1 MRISVKLEADGSR
14 DKKMTNTR
22 AERKQYRA
30 IDIAKF
36 VMAILVVA
44 IHVRPFAGQTAF
56 VYDDIIARIADPL
69 FFQITAFLFFEKIF
83 AQISGDLRQGMSWRM
98 LGHYMKRILSLYTAW
113 FVIYAPVVFS
123 RTWRERGDVRGI
135 AGLAKM
141 LLALLRK
148 YWLSGYYGAM
158 WFMTALLLA
167 MPLVFILTKYLGP
180 RLCLILS
187 APWFLL
193 TVAKMEYCT
202 ITDGWRM
209 TSYFDSAIY
218 GIFGWYGNGLTY
230 GFFFC
235 ALGMWIAY
243 KGQKKAGA
251 SDVGRQNVS
260 GRENY
265 GLPCLISFLLLVI
278 ESHVIRDRGLGQSF
292 GAMFFLIPT
301 SYFLLQWLLSVDFWE
316 KLGEKARTWIDRIC
330 VHLRRLSIL
339 IFTIHYGVMEGLQYL
354 AGKYTTY
361 VWNTTGLY
369 FTVLLVT
376 IGLAELILLAQ
387 KKIKWLHILY

>member
-1 MRISVKLEADGSR
+1 MPFAKNADFSSVRKADGSR

-44 IHVRPFAGQTAF
+44 IHVRPFTGQTAF

-98 LGHYMKRILSLYTAW
+98 LGHYMKRILALYTAW
-113 FVIYAPVVFS
+113 FVIYAPVVLP
-123 RTWRERGDVRGI
+123 RTWQECGNIRG
-135 AGLAKM
+135 M
-141 LLALLRK
+141 LLALLKK

-167 MPLVFILTKYLGP
+167 IPLVFILTKYLGS
-180 RLCLILS
+180 RLCLLLS

-193 TVAKMEYCT
+193 TVARMEYCS
-202 ITDGWRM
+202 ITDGWQVVG
-209 TSYFDSAIY
+209 YFDSAIY

-243 KGQKKAGA
+243 KRTLGGQKNDSRDFA
-251 SDVGRQNVS
+251 
-260 GRENY
+260 
-265 GLPCLISFLLLVI
+265 LPNLISFLLLII
-278 ESHVIRDRGLGQSF
+278 ESYVIRDKGLGQSF

-301 SYFLLQWLLSVDFWE
+301 SYFLLQWLLSVDIFE
-316 KLGEKARTWIDRIC
+316 KMGEQSRKRLDCAC
-330 VHLRRLSIL
+330 AHMRRLSIL
-339 IFTIHYGVMEGLQYL
+339 IFTIHYGVMEGLQYMV
-354 AGKYTTY
+354 GKYTTY
-361 VWNTTGLY
+361 VWNATVLY
-369 FTVLLVT
+369 FVVLVVT
-376 IGLAELILLAQ
+376 IVLAELILLAQ

>member
-1 MRISVKLEADGSR
+1 
-14 DKKMTNTR
+14 MTNTR
-22 AERKQYRA
+22 AERKQYHA

-44 IHVRPFAGQTAF
+44 IHARPFTGQTAF

-83 AQISGDLRQGMSWRM
+83 AQISGDLRQGMSWCM
-98 LGHYMKRILSLYTAW
+98 LGHYMKRILALYTAW
-113 FVIYAPVVFS
+113 FVIYAPVVLP
-123 RTWRERGDVRGI
+123 RTWQECGNIRG
-135 AGLAKM
+135 M
-141 LLALLRK
+141 LLALLKK

-167 MPLVFILTKYLGP
+167 MPLVFILTKYLGS
-180 RLCLILS
+180 RLCLLLS

-193 TVAKMEYCT
+193 TVARMEYCS
-202 ITDGWRM
+202 ITDGWQVAG
-209 TSYFDSAIY
+209 YFDSAIY

-243 KGQKKAGA
+243 KRTLGEQKNDSRDFA
-251 SDVGRQNVS
+251 
-260 GRENY
+260 
-265 GLPCLISFLLLVI
+265 LPSLISFLLLII
-278 ESHVIRDRGLGQSF
+278 ESYVIRDKGLGQSF

-301 SYFLLQWLLSVDFWE
+301 SYFLLQWLLSVDIFE
-316 KLGEKARTWIDRIC
+316 KMGEQSRKRLDCAC
-330 VHLRRLSIL
+330 AHMRRLSIL
-339 IFTIHYGVMEGLQYL
+339 IFTIHYGVMEGLQYMV
-354 AGKYTTY
+354 GKYTTY
-361 VWNTTGLY
+361 VWNATVLY
-369 FTVLLVT
+369 FVVLVVT
-376 IGLAELILLAQ
+376 IVLAELILLAQ

>member
-1 MRISVKLEADGSR
+1 MPFAKNADFSNVRKADGSR

-44 IHVRPFAGQTAF
+44 IHVRPFTGQTAF

-83 AQISGDLRQGMSWRM
+83 AQISGDLRQGMSWCM
-98 LGHYMKRILSLYTAW
+98 LGHYMKRILALYTAW
-113 FVIYAPVVFS
+113 FVIYAPVVLP
-123 RTWRERGDVRGI
+123 RTWQECGNIRG
-135 AGLAKM
+135 M
-141 LLALLRK
+141 LLALLKK

-167 MPLVFILTKYLGP
+167 MPLVFILTKYLGS
-180 RLCLILS
+180 RLCLLLS

-193 TVAKMEYCT
+193 TVARMEYCS
-202 ITDGWRM
+202 ITDGWQVAG
-209 TSYFDSAIY
+209 YFDSAIY

-243 KGQKKAGA
+243 KRTLGGQKNDSRDFA
-251 SDVGRQNVS
+251 
-260 GRENY
+260 
-265 GLPCLISFLLLVI
+265 LPSLISFLLLII
-278 ESHVIRDRGLGQSF
+278 ESYVIRDKGLGQSF

-301 SYFLLQWLLSVDFWE
+301 SYFLLQWLLSVDIFE
-316 KLGEKARTWIDRIC
+316 KMGEQSRKRLDCAC
-330 VHLRRLSIL
+330 AHMRRLSIL
-339 IFTIHYGVMEGLQYL
+339 IFTIHYGVMEGLQYMV
-354 AGKYTTY
+354 GKYTTY
-361 VWNTTGLY
+361 VWNATVLY
-369 FTVLLVT
+369 FVVLVVT
-376 IGLAELILLAQ
+376 IVLAELILLAQ

>member
-1 MRISVKLEADGSR
+1 MPFAKNADFSSVRKADGSR

-44 IHVRPFAGQTAF
+44 IHVRPFTGQTAF

-69 FFQITAFLFFEKIF
+69 FFQMTAFLFFEKIF

-98 LGHYMKRILSLYTAW
+98 LGNYMKRILALYTAW
-113 FVIYAPVVFS
+113 FVIYAPVVLP
-123 RTWRERGDVRGI
+123 RTWQECGNIRG
-135 AGLAKM
+135 M
-141 LLALLRK
+141 LLALLKK

-167 MPLVFILTKYLGP
+167 MPLVFILTKYLGS
-180 RLCLILS
+180 RLCLLLS

-193 TVAKMEYCT
+193 TVARMEYCS
-202 ITDGWRM
+202 ITDGWQVAG
-209 TSYFDSAIY
+209 YFDSAIY

-243 KGQKKAGA
+243 KRTLGGQKNDSRDFA
-251 SDVGRQNVS
+251 
-260 GRENY
+260 
-265 GLPCLISFLLLVI
+265 LPSLISFLLLII
-278 ESHVIRDRGLGQSF
+278 ESYVIRDKGLGQSF

-301 SYFLLQWLLSVDFWE
+301 SYFLLQWLLSVDIFE
-316 KLGEKARTWIDRIC
+316 KMGEQSRKRLDCAC
-330 VHLRRLSIL
+330 AHMRRLSIL
-339 IFTIHYGVMEGLQYL
+339 IFTIHYGVMEGLQYMV
-354 AGKYTTY
+354 GKYTGA
-361 VWNTTGLY
+361 VWNMTGLY
-369 FTVLLVT
+369 LSVLLVT

>member
-1 MRISVKLEADGSR
+1 MPFAKNADFSSVRKADGSR

-44 IHVRPFAGQTAF
+44 IHVRPFTGQTAF

-98 LGHYMKRILSLYTAW
+98 LGHYMKRILALYTAW
-113 FVIYAPVVFS
+113 FVIYAPVVLP
-123 RTWRERGDVRGI
+123 RTWQECGNIRG
-135 AGLAKM
+135 M
-141 LLALLRK
+141 LLALLKK

-167 MPLVFILTKYLGP
+167 MPLVFILTKYLGS
-180 RLCLILS
+180 RLCLLLS

-193 TVAKMEYCT
+193 TVARMEYCS
-202 ITDGWRM
+202 ITDGWQVAG
-209 TSYFDSAIY
+209 YFDSAIY

-243 KGQKKAGA
+243 KRTLGGQKNDSRDFA
-251 SDVGRQNVS
+251 
-260 GRENY
+260 
-265 GLPCLISFLLLVI
+265 LPSLISFLLLII
-278 ESHVIRDRGLGQSF
+278 ESYVIRDKGLGQSF

-301 SYFLLQWLLSVDFWE
+301 SYFLLQWLLSVDIFE
-316 KLGEKARTWIDRIC
+316 KMGEQSRKRLDCAC
-330 VHLRRLSIL
+330 AHMRRLSIL
-339 IFTIHYGVMEGLQYL
+339 IFTIHYGVMEGLQYMV
-354 AGKYTTY
+354 GKYTGD
-361 VWNTTGLY
+361 VWNMTGLY
-369 FTVLLVT
+369 LSVLLVT

>member
-1 MRISVKLEADGSR
+1 MPFAKNADFSSVRKADGSR

-44 IHVRPFAGQTAF
+44 IHVRPFTGQTAF

-83 AQISGDLRQGMSWRM
+83 AQISGDLRQGMSWCM
-98 LGHYMKRILSLYTAW
+98 LGHYMKRILALYTAW
-113 FVIYAPVVFS
+113 FVIYAPVVLP
-123 RTWRERGDVRGI
+123 RTWQECGNIRG
-135 AGLAKM
+135 M
-141 LLALLRK
+141 LLALLKK

-167 MPLVFILTKYLGP
+167 MPLVFILTKYLGS
-180 RLCLILS
+180 RLCLLLS

-193 TVAKMEYCT
+193 TVARMEYCS
-202 ITDGWRM
+202 ITDGWQVAG
-209 TSYFDSAIY
+209 YFDSAIY

-243 KGQKKAGA
+243 KRTLGGQKNDSRDSA
-251 SDVGRQNVS
+251 
-260 GRENY
+260 
-265 GLPCLISFLLLVI
+265 LPSLISFLLLII
-278 ESHVIRDRGLGQSF
+278 ESYVIRDKGLGQSF

-301 SYFLLQWLLSVDFWE
+301 SYFLLQWLLSVDIFE
-316 KLGEKARTWIDRIC
+316 KMGEQSRKRLDCAC
-330 VHLRRLSIL
+330 AHMRRLSIL

-354 AGKYTTY
+354 LGKYTGA
-361 VWNTTGLY
+361 VWNMTGLY
-369 FTVLLVT
+369 LSVLLVT

>member
-1 MRISVKLEADGSR
+1 MPFAKNADFSSVRKADGSR

-44 IHVRPFAGQTAF
+44 IHVRPFTGQTAF

-98 LGHYMKRILSLYTAW
+98 LGHYMKRILALYTAW
-113 FVIYAPVVFS
+113 FVIYAPVVLP
-123 RTWRERGDVRGI
+123 RTWQECGNIRG
-135 AGLAKM
+135 M
-141 LLALLRK
+141 LLALLKK

-167 MPLVFILTKYLGP
+167 MPLVFILTKYLGS
-180 RLCLILS
+180 RLCLLLS

-193 TVAKMEYCT
+193 TVARMEYCS
-202 ITDGWRM
+202 ITDGWQVAG
-209 TSYFDSAIY
+209 YFDSAIY

-243 KGQKKAGA
+243 KRTLGGQKNDSRDFA
-251 SDVGRQNVS
+251 
-260 GRENY
+260 
-265 GLPCLISFLLLVI
+265 LPSLISFLLLII
-278 ESHVIRDRGLGQSF
+278 ESYVIRDKGLGQSF

-301 SYFLLQWLLSVDFWE
+301 SYFLLQWLLSVDIFE
-316 KLGEKARTWIDRIC
+316 KMGEQSRKRLDCAC
-330 VHLRRLSIL
+330 AHMRRLSIL
-339 IFTIHYGVMEGLQYL
+339 IFTIHYGVMEGLQYMV
-354 AGKYTTY
+354 GKYTGA
-361 VWNTTGLY
+361 VWNMTGLY
-369 FTVLLVT
+369 LSVLLVT

>member
-1 MRISVKLEADGSR
+1 MPFAKNADFSSVRKADGSR

-44 IHVRPFAGQTAF
+44 IHVRPFTGQTAF

-83 AQISGDLRQGMSWRM
+83 AQISGDLRQGMSWCM
-98 LGHYMKRILSLYTAW
+98 LGHYMKRILALYTAW
-113 FVIYAPVVFS
+113 FVIYAPVVLP
-123 RTWRERGDVRGI
+123 RTWQECGNIRG
-135 AGLAKM
+135 M
-141 LLALLRK
+141 LLALLKK

-167 MPLVFILTKYLGP
+167 MPLVFILTKYLGS
-180 RLCLILS
+180 RLCLLLS

-193 TVAKMEYCT
+193 TVARMEYCS
-202 ITDGWRM
+202 ITDGWQVAG
-209 TSYFDSAIY
+209 YFDSAIY

-243 KGQKKAGA
+243 KRTLGGQKNDSRDFA
-251 SDVGRQNVS
+251 
-260 GRENY
+260 
-265 GLPCLISFLLLVI
+265 LPSLISFLLLII
-278 ESHVIRDRGLGQSF
+278 ESYVIRDKGLGQSF
-292 GAMFFLIPT
+292 GDMFFLIPT
-301 SYFLLQWLLSVDFWE
+301 SYFLLQWFLSVDIFE
-316 KLGEKARTWIDRIC
+316 KMGEQSRKRLDCAC
-330 VHLRRLSIL
+330 AHMRRLSIL
-339 IFTIHYGVMEGLQYL
+339 IFTIHYGVMEGLQYMV
-354 AGKYTTY
+354 GKYTTY
-361 VWNTTGLY
+361 VWNATVLY
-369 FTVLLVT
+369 FVVLVVT
-376 IGLAELILLAQ
+376 IVLAELILLAQ

>member
-1 MRISVKLEADGSR
+1 
-14 DKKMTNTR
+14 MTNTR

-44 IHVRPFAGQTAF
+44 IHVRPFTGQTAF

-83 AQISGDLRQGMSWRM
+83 AQISGDLRQGMSWCM
-98 LGHYMKRILSLYTAW
+98 LGHYMKRILALYTAW
-113 FVIYAPVVFS
+113 FVIYAPVVLP
-123 RTWRERGDVRGI
+123 RTWQECGNIRG
-135 AGLAKM
+135 M
-141 LLALLRK
+141 LLALLKK

-167 MPLVFILTKYLGP
+167 MPLVFILTKYLGS
-180 RLCLILS
+180 RLCLLLS

-193 TVAKMEYCT
+193 TVARMEYCS
-202 ITDGWRM
+202 ITDGWQVAG
-209 TSYFDSAIY
+209 YFDSAIY

-243 KGQKKAGA
+243 KRTLGGQKNDSRDFA
-251 SDVGRQNVS
+251 
-260 GRENY
+260 
-265 GLPCLISFLLLVI
+265 LPSLISFLLLII
-278 ESHVIRDRGLGQSF
+278 ESYVIRDKGLGQSF

-301 SYFLLQWLLSVDFWE
+301 SYFLLQWLLNVDFWA
-316 KLGEKARTWIDRIC
+316 KPGEKARIWTDQIC
-330 VHLRRLSIL
+330 AHMRRLSIL

-354 AGKYTTY
+354 LGKYTGA
-361 VWNTTGLY
+361 VWNMTGLY
-369 FTVLLVT
+369 LSVLLVT

>member
-1 MRISVKLEADGSR
+1 MPFAKNADFSSVRKADGSR

-44 IHVRPFAGQTAF
+44 IHVRPFTGQTAF

-83 AQISGDLRQGMSWRM
+83 AQISGDLSQGMSWCM
-98 LGHYMKRILSLYTAW
+98 LGHYMKRILALYTAW
-113 FVIYAPVVFS
+113 FVIYAPVVLP
-123 RTWRERGDVRGI
+123 RTWQECGNIRG
-135 AGLAKM
+135 M
-141 LLALLRK
+141 LLALLKK

-167 MPLVFILTKYLGP
+167 MPLVFILTKYLGS
-180 RLCLILS
+180 RLCLLLS

-193 TVAKMEYCT
+193 TVARMEYCS
-202 ITDGWRM
+202 ITDGWQVAG
-209 TSYFDSAIY
+209 YFDSAIY

-243 KGQKKAGA
+243 KRTLGGQKNDSRDFAPP
-251 SDVGRQNVS
+251 S
-260 GRENY
+260 
-265 GLPCLISFLLLVI
+265 LISFLLLII
-278 ESHVIRDRGLGQSF
+278 ESYVIRDKGLGQSF

-301 SYFLLQWLLSVDFWE
+301 SYFLLQWLLSVDIFE
-316 KLGEKARTWIDRIC
+316 KMGEQSRKRLDCAC
-330 VHLRRLSIL
+330 AHMRRLSIL
-339 IFTIHYGVMEGLQYL
+339 IFTIHYGVMEGLQYMV
-354 AGKYTTY
+354 GKYTTY
-361 VWNTTGLY
+361 VWNATVLY
-369 FTVLLVT
+369 FVVLVVT
-376 IGLAELILLAQ
+376 IVLAELILLAQ

>member
-1 MRISVKLEADGSR
+1 
-14 DKKMTNTR
+14 MTNTR

-44 IHVRPFAGQTAF
+44 IHVRPFTGQTAF

-83 AQISGDLRQGMSWRM
+83 AQISGDLRQGMSWCM
-98 LGHYMKRILSLYTAW
+98 LGHYMKRILALYTAW
-113 FVIYAPVVFS
+113 FVIYAPVVLP
-123 RTWRERGDVRGI
+123 RTWQECGNIRG
-135 AGLAKM
+135 M
-141 LLALLRK
+141 LLALLKK

-167 MPLVFILTKYLGP
+167 MPLVFILTKYLGS
-180 RLCLILS
+180 RLCLLLS

-193 TVAKMEYCT
+193 TVARMEYCS
-202 ITDGWRM
+202 ITDGWQVAG
-209 TSYFDSAIY
+209 YFDSAIY

-243 KGQKKAGA
+243 KRTLGGQKNDSRDFA
-251 SDVGRQNVS
+251 
-260 GRENY
+260 
-265 GLPCLISFLLLVI
+265 LPSLISFLLLII
-278 ESHVIRDRGLGQSF
+278 ESYVIRDKGLGQSF

-301 SYFLLQWLLSVDFWE
+301 SYFLLQWLLSVDIFE
-316 KLGEKARTWIDRIC
+316 KMGEQSRKRLDCDCA
-330 VHLRRLSIL
+330 HMRRLSIL
-339 IFTIHYGVMEGLQYL
+339 IFTIHYGVMEGLQYMV
-354 AGKYTTY
+354 GKYTTY
-361 VWNTTGLY
+361 VWNATVLY
-369 FTVLLVT
+369 FVVLVVT
-376 IGLAELILLAQ
+376 IVLAELILLAQ

>member
-1 MRISVKLEADGSR
+1 MPFAKNADFSSVRKADGSR

-44 IHVRPFAGQTAF
+44 IHVRPFTGQTAF

-98 LGHYMKRILSLYTAW
+98 LGHYMKRILALYTAW
-113 FVIYAPVVFS
+113 FVIYAPVVLP
-123 RTWRERGDVRGI
+123 RTWQECGNIRG
-135 AGLAKM
+135 M
-141 LLALLRK
+141 LLALLKK

-167 MPLVFILTKYLGP
+167 IPLVFILTKYLGS
-180 RLCLILS
+180 RLCLLLS

-193 TVAKMEYCT
+193 TVARMEYCS
-202 ITDGWRM
+202 ITDGWQVAG
-209 TSYFDSAIY
+209 YFDSAIY

-243 KGQKKAGA
+243 KRTLGGQKNDSRDFA
-251 SDVGRQNVS
+251 
-260 GRENY
+260 
-265 GLPCLISFLLLVI
+265 LPSLISFLLLII
-278 ESHVIRDRGLGQSF
+278 ESYVIRDKGLGQSF

-301 SYFLLQWLLSVDFWE
+301 SYFLLQWLLSVDIFE
-316 KLGEKARTWIDRIC
+316 KMGEQSRKRLDCAC
-330 VHLRRLSIL
+330 AHMRRLSIL
-339 IFTIHYGVMEGLQYL
+339 IFTIHYGVMEGLQYMV
-354 AGKYTTY
+354 GKYTTY
-361 VWNTTGLY
+361 VWNATVLY
-369 FTVLLVT
+369 FVVLVVT
-376 IGLAELILLAQ
+376 IVLAELILLAQ

>member
-1 MRISVKLEADGSR
+1 MPFAKNADFSSVRKADGSR

-44 IHVRPFAGQTAF
+44 IHVRPFTGQTAF

-98 LGHYMKRILSLYTAW
+98 LGHYMKRILALYTAW
-113 FVIYAPVVFS
+113 FVIYAPVVLP
-123 RTWRERGDVRGI
+123 RTWQECGNIRG
-135 AGLAKM
+135 M
-141 LLALLRK
+141 LLALLKK

-167 MPLVFILTKYLGP
+167 MPLVFILTKYLGS
-180 RLCLILS
+180 RLCLLLS

-193 TVAKMEYCT
+193 TVARMEYCS
-202 ITDGWRM
+202 ITDGWQVAG
-209 TSYFDSAIY
+209 YFDSAIY

-243 KGQKKAGA
+243 KRTLGGQKNDSRDFA
-251 SDVGRQNVS
+251 
-260 GRENY
+260 
-265 GLPCLISFLLLVI
+265 LPSLISFLLLII
-278 ESHVIRDRGLGQSF
+278 ESYVIRDKGLGQSF
-292 GAMFFLIPT
+292 GAMFFLMPT
-301 SYFLLQWLLSVDFWE
+301 SYFLLQWLLSVDIFE
-316 KLGEKARTWIDRIC
+316 KMGEQSRKRLDCAC
-330 VHLRRLSIL
+330 AHMRRLSIL

-354 AGKYTTY
+354 LGKYTGS
-361 VWNTTGLY
+361 VWNMTGLY
-369 FTVLLVT
+369 LSVLLVT

>member
-1 MRISVKLEADGSR
+1 MPFAKNADFSSVRKADGSR

-44 IHVRPFAGQTAF
+44 IHVRPFTGQTAF

-69 FFQITAFLFFEKIF
+69 FFQMTAFLFFEKIF

-98 LGHYMKRILSLYTAW
+98 LGNYMKRILALYTAW
-113 FVIYAPVVFS
+113 FVIYAPVVLP
-123 RTWRERGDVRGI
+123 RTWQECGNIRG
-135 AGLAKM
+135 M
-141 LLALLRK
+141 LLALLKK

-167 MPLVFILTKYLGP
+167 MPLVFILTKYLGS
-180 RLCLILS
+180 RLCLLLS

-193 TVAKMEYCT
+193 TVARMEYCS
-202 ITDGWRM
+202 ITDGWQVAG
-209 TSYFDSAIY
+209 YFDSAIY

-243 KGQKKAGA
+243 KRTLGGQKNDSRDFA
-251 SDVGRQNVS
+251 
-260 GRENY
+260 
-265 GLPCLISFLLLVI
+265 LPSLISFLLLII
-278 ESHVIRDRGLGQSF
+278 ESYVIRDKGLGQSF

-301 SYFLLQWLLSVDFWE
+301 SYFLLQWLLSVDIFE
-316 KLGEKARTWIDRIC
+316 KMGEQSRKRLDCAC
-330 VHLRRLSIL
+330 AHMRRLSIL
-339 IFTIHYGVMEGLQYL
+339 IFTIHYGVMEGLQYMV
-354 AGKYTTY
+354 GKYTTY
-361 VWNTTGLY
+361 VWNATVLY
-369 FTVLLVT
+369 FVVLVVT
-376 IGLAELILLAQ
+376 IVLAELILLAQ

>member
-1 MRISVKLEADGSR
+1 MPFAKNADFSSVRKADGSR

-44 IHVRPFAGQTAF
+44 IHVRPFTGQTAF

-98 LGHYMKRILSLYTAW
+98 LGHYMKRILALYTAW
-113 FVIYAPVVFS
+113 FVIYAPVVLP
-123 RTWRERGDVRGI
+123 RTWQECGNIRG
-135 AGLAKM
+135 M
-141 LLALLRK
+141 LLALLKK

-167 MPLVFILTKYLGP
+167 MPLVFILTKYLGS
-180 RLCLILS
+180 RLCLLLS

-193 TVAKMEYCT
+193 TVARMEYCS
-202 ITDGWRM
+202 ITDGWQVAG
-209 TSYFDSAIY
+209 YFDSAIY

-243 KGQKKAGA
+243 KRTLGGQKNDSRDFA
-251 SDVGRQNVS
+251 
-260 GRENY
+260 
-265 GLPCLISFLLLVI
+265 LPSLISFLLLII
-278 ESHVIRDRGLGQSF
+278 ESYVIRDKGLGQSF

-301 SYFLLQWLLSVDFWE
+301 SYFLLQWLLSVDIFE
-316 KLGEKARTWIDRIC
+316 KMGEQSRKRLDCAC
-330 VHLRRLSIL
+330 AHMRRLSIL

-354 AGKYTTY
+354 LGKYTGA
-361 VWNTTGLY
+361 VWNMTGLY
-369 FTVLLVT
+369 LSVLLVT

>member
-1 MRISVKLEADGSR
+1 MPFAKNADFSSVRKADGSR

-44 IHVRPFAGQTAF
+44 IHVRPFTGQTAF

-98 LGHYMKRILSLYTAW
+98 LGHYMKRILALYTAW
-113 FVIYAPVVFS
+113 FVIYAPVVLP
-123 RTWRERGDVRGI
+123 RTWQECGNIRG
-135 AGLAKM
+135 M
-141 LLALLRK
+141 LLALLKK

-167 MPLVFILTKYLGP
+167 MPLVFILTKYLGS
-180 RLCLILS
+180 RLCLLLS
-187 APWFLL
+187 TPWFLL
-193 TVAKMEYCT
+193 TVARMEYCS
-202 ITDGWRM
+202 ITDGWQVAG
-209 TSYFDSAIY
+209 YFDSAIY

-243 KGQKKAGA
+243 KRTLGGQKNDSRDFA
-251 SDVGRQNVS
+251 
-260 GRENY
+260 
-265 GLPCLISFLLLVI
+265 LPSLISFLLLII
-278 ESHVIRDRGLGQSF
+278 ESYVIRDKGLGQSF

-301 SYFLLQWLLSVDFWE
+301 SYFLLQWLLSVDIFE
-316 KLGEKARTWIDRIC
+316 KMGEQSRKRLDCAC
-330 VHLRRLSIL
+330 AHMRRLSIL
-339 IFTIHYGVMEGLQYL
+339 IFTIHYGVMEGLQYMV
-354 AGKYTTY
+354 GKYTTY
-361 VWNTTGLY
+361 VWNATVLY
-369 FTVLLVT
+369 FVVLVVT
-376 IGLAELILLAQ
+376 IVLAELILLAQ

>member
-1 MRISVKLEADGSR
+1 MPFAKNADFSSVRKADGSR

-44 IHVRPFAGQTAF
+44 IHVRPFTGQTAF

-83 AQISGDLRQGMSWRM
+83 AQISGDLRQGMSWCM
-98 LGHYMKRILSLYTAW
+98 LGHYMKRILALYTAW
-113 FVIYAPVVFS
+113 FVIYAPVVLP
-123 RTWRERGDVRGI
+123 RTWQECGNIRG
-135 AGLAKM
+135 M
-141 LLALLRK
+141 LLALLKK

-167 MPLVFILTKYLGP
+167 MPLVFILTKYLGS
-180 RLCLILS
+180 RLCLLLS

-193 TVAKMEYCT
+193 TVARMEYCS
-202 ITDGWRM
+202 ITDGWQVAG
-209 TSYFDSAIY
+209 YFDSAIY

-243 KGQKKAGA
+243 KRTLGEQKNDSRDFA
-251 SDVGRQNVS
+251 
-260 GRENY
+260 
-265 GLPCLISFLLLVI
+265 LPSLISFLLLII
-278 ESHVIRDRGLGQSF
+278 ESYVIRDKGLGQSF

-301 SYFLLQWLLSVDFWE
+301 SYFLLQWLLSVDIFE
-316 KLGEKARTWIDRIC
+316 KMGEQSRKRLDCAC
-330 VHLRRLSIL
+330 AHMRRLSIL
-339 IFTIHYGVMEGLQYL
+339 IFTIHYGVMEGLQYMV
-354 AGKYTTY
+354 GKYTTY
-361 VWNTTGLY
+361 VWNATVLY
-369 FTVLLVT
+369 FVVLVVT
-376 IGLAELILLAQ
+376 IVLAELILLAQ

>member
-1 MRISVKLEADGSR
+1 MPFAKNADFSSVRKADGSR

-44 IHVRPFAGQTAF
+44 IHVRPFTGQTAF

-98 LGHYMKRILSLYTAW
+98 LGHYMKRILALYTAW
-113 FVIYAPVVFS
+113 FVIYAPVVLP
-123 RTWRERGDVRGI
+123 RTWQECGNIRG
-135 AGLAKM
+135 M
-141 LLALLRK
+141 LLALLKK

-167 MPLVFILTKYLGP
+167 MPLVFILTKYLGS
-180 RLCLILS
+180 RRCLLLS

-193 TVAKMEYCT
+193 TVARMEYCS
-202 ITDGWRM
+202 ITDGWQVAG
-209 TSYFDSAIY
+209 YFDSAIY

-243 KGQKKAGA
+243 KRTLGGQKNDSRDFA
-251 SDVGRQNVS
+251 
-260 GRENY
+260 
-265 GLPCLISFLLLVI
+265 LPSLISFLLLII
-278 ESHVIRDRGLGQSF
+278 ESYVIRDKGLGQSF

-301 SYFLLQWLLSVDFWE
+301 SYFLLQWLLSVDIFE
-316 KLGEKARTWIDRIC
+316 KMGEQSRKRLDCAC
-330 VHLRRLSIL
+330 AHMRRLSIL
-339 IFTIHYGVMEGLQYL
+339 IFTIHYGVMEGLQYMV
-354 AGKYTTY
+354 GKYTTY
-361 VWNTTGLY
+361 VWNATVLY
-369 FTVLLVT
+369 FVVLVVT
-376 IGLAELILLAQ
+376 IVLAELILLAQ

>member
-1 MRISVKLEADGSR
+1 MPFAKNADFSSVRKADGSR

-44 IHVRPFAGQTAF
+44 IHVRPFTGQTAF

-98 LGHYMKRILSLYTAW
+98 LGHYMKRILALYTAW
-113 FVIYAPVVFS
+113 FVIYAPVVLP
-123 RTWRERGDVRGI
+123 RTWQECGNIRG
-135 AGLAKM
+135 M
-141 LLALLRK
+141 LLALLKK

-167 MPLVFILTKYLGP
+167 MPLVFILTKYLGS
-180 RLCLILS
+180 RLCLLLS

-193 TVAKMEYCT
+193 TVARMEYCS
-202 ITDGWRM
+202 ITDGWQVAG
-209 TSYFDSAIY
+209 YFDSAIY

-243 KGQKKAGA
+243 KRTLGGQKNDSRDFA
-251 SDVGRQNVS
+251 
-260 GRENY
+260 
-265 GLPCLISFLLLVI
+265 LPSLISFLLLII
-278 ESHVIRDRGLGQSF
+278 ESYVIRDKGLGQSF

-301 SYFLLQWLLSVDFWE
+301 SYFLLQWLLNVDFWE
-316 KLGEKARTWIDRIC
+316 KPGEKARIWTDQIC
-330 VHLRRLSIL
+330 AHMRRLSIL
-339 IFTIHYGVMEGLQYL
+339 IFTIHYGVMEGLQYMV
-354 AGKYTTY
+354 GKYTTY
-361 VWNTTGLY
+361 VWNATVLY
-369 FTVLLVT
+369 FVVLVVT
-376 IGLAELILLAQ
+376 IVLAELILLAQ

>member
-1 MRISVKLEADGSR
+1 MPFAKNADFSSVRKADGSR

-44 IHVRPFAGQTAF
+44 IHVRPFTGQTAF

-98 LGHYMKRILSLYTAW
+98 LGHYMKRILALYTAW
-113 FVIYAPVVFS
+113 FVIYAPVVLP
-123 RTWRERGDVRGI
+123 RTWQECGNIRG
-135 AGLAKM
+135 M
-141 LLALLRK
+141 LLALLKK

-167 MPLVFILTKYLGP
+167 MPLVFILTKYLGS
-180 RLCLILS
+180 RLCLLLS

-193 TVAKMEYCT
+193 TVARMEYCS
-202 ITDGWRM
+202 ITDGWQVAG
-209 TSYFDSAIY
+209 YFDSAIY

-243 KGQKKAGA
+243 KRTL
-251 SDVGRQNVS
+251 GRQKNDS
-260 GRENY
+260 RDFA
-265 GLPCLISFLLLVI
+265 LPSLISFLLLII
-278 ESHVIRDRGLGQSF
+278 ESYVIRDKGLGQSF

-301 SYFLLQWLLSVDFWE
+301 SYFLLQWLLSVDIFE
-316 KLGEKARTWIDRIC
+316 KMGEQSRKRLDCAC
-330 VHLRRLSIL
+330 AHMRRLSIL
-339 IFTIHYGVMEGLQYL
+339 IFTIHYGVMEGLQYMV
-354 AGKYTTY
+354 GKYTTY
-361 VWNTTGLY
+361 VWNATVLY
-369 FTVLLVT
+369 FVVLVVT
-376 IGLAELILLAQ
+376 IVLAELILLAQ

>member
-1 MRISVKLEADGSR
+1 MPFAKNADFSSVRKADGSR

-44 IHVRPFAGQTAF
+44 IHVRPFTGQTAF

-98 LGHYMKRILSLYTAW
+98 LGHYMKRILALYTAW
-113 FVIYAPVVFS
+113 FVIYAPVVLP
-123 RTWRERGDVRGI
+123 RTWQECGNIRG
-135 AGLAKM
+135 M
-141 LLALLRK
+141 LLALLKK

-167 MPLVFILTKYLGP
+167 MPLVFILTKYLGS
-180 RLCLILS
+180 RLCLLLS

-193 TVAKMEYCT
+193 TVARMEYCS
-202 ITDGWRM
+202 ITDGWQVAG
-209 TSYFDSAIY
+209 YFDSAIY

-243 KGQKKAGA
+243 KRTLGGQKNDSRDFA
-251 SDVGRQNVS
+251 
-260 GRENY
+260 
-265 GLPCLISFLLLVI
+265 LPSLISFLLLII
-278 ESHVIRDRGLGQSF
+278 ESYVIRDKGLGQSF

-301 SYFLLQWLLSVDFWE
+301 SYFLLQWLLSVDIFE
-316 KLGEKARTWIDRIC
+316 KMGEQSRKRLDCAC
-330 VHLRRLSIL
+330 AHMRRLSIL
-339 IFTIHYGVMEGLQYL
+339 IFTIHYGVMEGLQYMV
-354 AGKYTTY
+354 GKYTTY
-361 VWNTTGLY
+361 VWNATVLY
-369 FTVLLVT
+369 FVVLVVT
-376 IGLAELILLAQ
+376 IVLAELILLAQ

>member
-1 MRISVKLEADGSR
+1 MPFAKNADFSSVRKADGSR

-44 IHVRPFAGQTAF
+44 IHVRPFTGQTAF

-98 LGHYMKRILSLYTAW
+98 LGHYMKRILALYTAW
-113 FVIYAPVVFS
+113 FVIYAPVVLP
-123 RTWRERGDVRGI
+123 RTWQECGNIRG
-135 AGLAKM
+135 M
-141 LLALLRK
+141 LLALLKK

-167 MPLVFILTKYLGP
+167 MPLVFILTKYLGS
-180 RLCLILS
+180 RLCLLLS

-193 TVAKMEYCT
+193 TVARMEYCS
-202 ITDGWRM
+202 ITDGWQVAG
-209 TSYFDSAIY
+209 YFDSAIY

-243 KGQKKAGA
+243 NRTLGGQKNDSRDFA
-251 SDVGRQNVS
+251 
-260 GRENY
+260 
-265 GLPCLISFLLLVI
+265 LPSLISFLLLII
-278 ESHVIRDRGLGQSF
+278 ESYVIRDKGLGQSF

-301 SYFLLQWLLSVDFWE
+301 SYFLLQWLLSVDIFE
-316 KLGEKARTWIDRIC
+316 KMGEQSRKRLDCAC
-330 VHLRRLSIL
+330 AHMRRLSIL
-339 IFTIHYGVMEGLQYL
+339 IFTIHYGVMEGLQYMV
-354 AGKYTTY
+354 GKYTTY
-361 VWNTTGLY
+361 VWNATVLY
-369 FTVLLVT
+369 FVVLVVT
-376 IGLAELILLAQ
+376 IVLAELILLAQ

>member
-1 MRISVKLEADGSR
+1 MPFAKNADFSSVRKADGSR
-14 DKKMTNTR
+14 DKNMTNTR

-44 IHVRPFAGQTAF
+44 IHVRPFTGQTAF

-83 AQISGDLRQGMSWRM
+83 AQISGNLRQGMSWRM
-98 LGHYMKRILSLYTAW
+98 LGHYMKRILALYTAW
-113 FVIYAPVVFS
+113 FVIYAPVVLP
-123 RTWRERGDVRGI
+123 RTWQECGNIRG
-135 AGLAKM
+135 M
-141 LLALLRK
+141 LLALLKK

-167 MPLVFILTKYLGP
+167 MPLVFILTKYLGS
-180 RLCLILS
+180 RLCLLLS

-193 TVAKMEYCT
+193 TVARMEYCS
-202 ITDGWRM
+202 ITDGWQVAG
-209 TSYFDSAIY
+209 YFDSAIY

-243 KGQKKAGA
+243 KRTLGGQKNDSRDFA
-251 SDVGRQNVS
+251 
-260 GRENY
+260 
-265 GLPCLISFLLLVI
+265 LPSLISFLLLII
-278 ESHVIRDRGLGQSF
+278 ESYVIRDKGLGQSF

-301 SYFLLQWLLSVDFWE
+301 SYFLLQWLLSVDIFE
-316 KLGEKARTWIDRIC
+316 KMGEQSRKRLDCAC
-330 VHLRRLSIL
+330 AHMRRLSIL

-354 AGKYTTY
+354 LGKYTGS
-361 VWNTTGLY
+361 VWNMTGLY
-369 FTVLLVT
+369 LSVLLVT

>member
-1 MRISVKLEADGSR
+1 MPFAKNADFSSVRKADGSR

-44 IHVRPFAGQTAF
+44 IHVRPFTGQTAF

-83 AQISGDLRQGMSWRM
+83 AQISGDLRQGMSWCM
-98 LGHYMKRILSLYTAW
+98 LGHYMKRILALYTAW
-113 FVIYAPVVFS
+113 FVIYAPVVLP
-123 RTWRERGDVRGI
+123 RTWQECGNIRG
-135 AGLAKM
+135 M
-141 LLALLRK
+141 LLALLKK

-167 MPLVFILTKYLGP
+167 MPLVFSLTKYLGS
-180 RLCLILS
+180 RLCLLLS

-193 TVAKMEYCT
+193 TVARMEYCS
-202 ITDGWRM
+202 ITDGWQVAG
-209 TSYFDSAIY
+209 YFDSAIY

-243 KGQKKAGA
+243 KRTLGGQKNDSRDFA
-251 SDVGRQNVS
+251 
-260 GRENY
+260 
-265 GLPCLISFLLLVI
+265 LPSLISFLLLII
-278 ESHVIRDRGLGQSF
+278 ESYVIRDKGLGQSF

-301 SYFLLQWLLSVDFWE
+301 SYFLLQWLLSVDIFE
-316 KLGEKARTWIDRIC
+316 KMGEQSRKRLDCAC
-330 VHLRRLSIL
+330 AHMRRLSIL

-354 AGKYTTY
+354 FGKYTGA
-361 VWNTTGLY
+361 VWNMTGLY
-369 FTVLLVT
+369 LSVLLVT

>member
-1 MRISVKLEADGSR
+1 MPFAKNADFSSVRKADGSR

-44 IHVRPFAGQTAF
+44 IHVRPFTGQTAF

-83 AQISGDLRQGMSWRM
+83 AQISGNLRQGMSWRM
-98 LGHYMKRILSLYTAW
+98 LGHYMKRILALYTAW
-113 FVIYAPVVFS
+113 FVIYAPVVLP
-123 RTWRERGDVRGI
+123 RTWQECGNIRG
-135 AGLAKM
+135 M
-141 LLALLRK
+141 LLALLKK

-167 MPLVFILTKYLGP
+167 MPLVFILTKYLGS
-180 RLCLILS
+180 RLCLLLS

-193 TVAKMEYCT
+193 TVARMEYCS
-202 ITDGWRM
+202 ITDGWQVAG
-209 TSYFDSAIY
+209 YFDSAIY

-243 KGQKKAGA
+243 KRTLGGQKNDSRDFA
-251 SDVGRQNVS
+251 
-260 GRENY
+260 
-265 GLPCLISFLLLVI
+265 LPSLISFLLLII
-278 ESHVIRDRGLGQSF
+278 ESYVIRDKGLGQSF

-301 SYFLLQWLLSVDFWE
+301 SYFLLQWLLSVDIFE
-316 KLGEKARTWIDRIC
+316 KMGEQSRKRLDCAC
-330 VHLRRLSIL
+330 AHMRRLSIL
-339 IFTIHYGVMEGLQYL
+339 IFSIHYGVMEGLQYMV
-354 AGKYTTY
+354 GKYTTY
-361 VWNTTGLY
+361 VWNATVLY
-369 FTVLLVT
+369 FVVLVVT
-376 IGLAELILLAQ
+376 IVLAELILLAQ

>member
-1 MRISVKLEADGSR
+1 MPFAKNADFSSVRKADGSR

-44 IHVRPFAGQTAF
+44 IHVRPFTGQTAF

-83 AQISGDLRQGMSWRM
+83 AQISGDLRQGMSWCM
-98 LGHYMKRILSLYTAW
+98 LGHYMKRILALYTAW
-113 FVIYAPVVFS
+113 FVIYAPVVLP
-123 RTWRERGDVRGI
+123 RTWQECGNIRG
-135 AGLAKM
+135 M
-141 LLALLRK
+141 LLALLKK

-167 MPLVFILTKYLGP
+167 MPLVFILTKYLGS
-180 RLCLILS
+180 RLCLLLS

-193 TVAKMEYCT
+193 TVARMEYCS
-202 ITDGWRM
+202 ITDGWQVAG
-209 TSYFDSAIY
+209 YFDSAIY

-243 KGQKKAGA
+243 KRTLGGQKNDSRDFA
-251 SDVGRQNVS
+251 
-260 GRENY
+260 
-265 GLPCLISFLLLVI
+265 LPSLISFLLLII
-278 ESHVIRDRGLGQSF
+278 ESYVIRDKGLGQSF

-301 SYFLLQWLLSVDFWE
+301 SYFLLQWLLNVDFWE
-316 KLGEKARTWIDRIC
+316 KPGEKARIWTDQIC
-330 VHLRRLSIL
+330 GHLRRLSIL

-354 AGKYTTY
+354 LGKYTGA
-361 VWNTTGLY
+361 VWNMTGLY
-369 FTVLLVT
+369 LSVLLVT

>member
-1 MRISVKLEADGSR
+1 MPFAKNADFSSVRKADGSR

-44 IHVRPFAGQTAF
+44 IHVRPFTGQTAF

-83 AQISGDLRQGMSWRM
+83 AQISGDLRPGMSWRM
-98 LGHYMKRILSLYTAW
+98 LGHYMKRILALYTAW
-113 FVIYAPVVFS
+113 FVIYAPVVLP
-123 RTWRERGDVRGI
+123 RTWQECGNIRG
-135 AGLAKM
+135 M
-141 LLALLRK
+141 LLALLKK

-167 MPLVFILTKYLGP
+167 MPLVFILTKYLGS
-180 RLCLILS
+180 RLCLLLS

-193 TVAKMEYCT
+193 TVARMEYCS
-202 ITDGWRM
+202 ITDGWQVAG
-209 TSYFDSAIY
+209 YFDSAIY

-243 KGQKKAGA
+243 KRTLGGQKNDSRDFA
-251 SDVGRQNVS
+251 
-260 GRENY
+260 
-265 GLPCLISFLLLVI
+265 LPSLISFLLLII
-278 ESHVIRDRGLGQSF
+278 ESYVIRDKGLGQSF

-301 SYFLLQWLLSVDFWE
+301 SYFLLQWLLNVDFWE
-316 KLGEKARTWIDRIC
+316 KPGEKARIWTDQIC
-330 VHLRRLSIL
+330 AHMRRLSIL

-354 AGKYTTY
+354 LGKYTGA
-361 VWNTTGLY
+361 VWNMTGLY
-369 FTVLLVT
+369 LSVLLVT

>member
-1 MRISVKLEADGSR
+1 MPFAKNADFSSVRKADGSR

-44 IHVRPFAGQTAF
+44 IHVRPFTGQTAF

-98 LGHYMKRILSLYTAW
+98 LGHYMKRILALYTAW
-113 FVIYAPVVFS
+113 FVIYAPVVLP
-123 RTWRERGDVRGI
+123 RTWQECGNIRG
-135 AGLAKM
+135 M
-141 LLALLRK
+141 LLALLKK

-167 MPLVFILTKYLGP
+167 MPLVFILTKYLGS
-180 RLCLILS
+180 RLCLLLS

-193 TVAKMEYCT
+193 TVARMEYCS
-202 ITDGWRM
+202 ITDGWQVAG
-209 TSYFDSAIY
+209 YFDSAIY

-243 KGQKKAGA
+243 KRTLGGQKND
-251 SDVGRQNVS
+251 SRDFV
-260 GRENY
+260 
-265 GLPCLISFLLLVI
+265 LPSLISFLLLII
-278 ESHVIRDRGLGQSF
+278 ESYVIRDKGLGQSF

-301 SYFLLQWLLSVDFWE
+301 SYFLLQWLLSVDIFE
-316 KLGEKARTWIDRIC
+316 KMGEQSRKRLDCAC
-330 VHLRRLSIL
+330 AHMRRLSIL

-354 AGKYTTY
+354 LGKYTGA
-361 VWNTTGLY
+361 VWNMTGLY
-369 FTVLLVT
+369 LSVLLVT

-387 KKIKWLHILY
+387 KKIKRLHILY

>member
-1 MRISVKLEADGSR
+1 MPFAKNADFSSVRKADGSR

-44 IHVRPFAGQTAF
+44 IHVRPFTGQTAF

-83 AQISGDLRQGMSWRM
+83 AQISGDLRQGMSWCM
-98 LGHYMKRILSLYTAW
+98 LGHYMKRILALYTAW
-113 FVIYAPVVFS
+113 FVIYAPVVLP
-123 RTWRERGDVRGI
+123 RTWQECGNIRG
-135 AGLAKM
+135 M
-141 LLALLRK
+141 LLALLKK

-167 MPLVFILTKYLGP
+167 MPLVFILTKYLGS
-180 RLCLILS
+180 RLCLLLS

-193 TVAKMEYCT
+193 TVARMEYCS
-202 ITDGWRM
+202 ITDGWQVVG
-209 TSYFDSAIY
+209 YFDSAIY

-243 KGQKKAGA
+243 KRTLGGQKNDSRDFA
-251 SDVGRQNVS
+251 
-260 GRENY
+260 
-265 GLPCLISFLLLVI
+265 LPSLISFLLLII
-278 ESHVIRDRGLGQSF
+278 ESYVIRDKGLGQSF

-301 SYFLLQWLLSVDFWE
+301 SYFLLQWLLSVDIFE
-316 KLGEKARTWIDRIC
+316 KMGEQSRKRLDCAC
-330 VHLRRLSIL
+330 AHMRRLSIL
-339 IFTIHYGVMEGLQYL
+339 IFTIHYGVMEGLQYMV
-354 AGKYTTY
+354 GKYTTY
-361 VWNTTGLY
+361 VWNATVLY
-369 FTVLLVT
+369 FVVLVVT
-376 IGLAELILLAQ
+376 IVLAELILLAQ

>member
-1 MRISVKLEADGSR
+1 MPFAKNADFSSVRKADGSR

-44 IHVRPFAGQTAF
+44 IHVRPFTGQTAF

-98 LGHYMKRILSLYTAW
+98 LGHYMKRILALYTAW
-113 FVIYAPVVFS
+113 FVIYAPVVLP
-123 RTWRERGDVRGI
+123 RTWQECGNIRG
-135 AGLAKM
+135 M
-141 LLALLRK
+141 LLALLKK

-167 MPLVFILTKYLGP
+167 MPLVFILTKYLGS
-180 RLCLILS
+180 RLCLLLS

-193 TVAKMEYCT
+193 TVARMEYCS
-202 ITDGWRM
+202 ITDGWQVAG
-209 TSYFDSAIY
+209 YFDSAIY

-235 ALGMWIAY
+235 TLGMWIAY
-243 KGQKKAGA
+243 KRTLGGQKNDSRDFA
-251 SDVGRQNVS
+251 
-260 GRENY
+260 
-265 GLPCLISFLLLVI
+265 LPSLISFLLLII
-278 ESHVIRDRGLGQSF
+278 ESYVIRDKGLGQSF

-301 SYFLLQWLLSVDFWE
+301 SYFLLQWLLNVDFWE
-316 KLGEKARTWIDRIC
+316 KPGEKARIWTDQIC
-330 VHLRRLSIL
+330 AHMRRLSIL
-339 IFTIHYGVMEGLQYL
+339 IFTIHYGVMEGLQYMV
-354 AGKYTTY
+354 GKYTTY
-361 VWNTTGLY
+361 VWNATVLY
-369 FTVLLVT
+369 FVVLVVT
-376 IGLAELILLAQ
+376 IVLAELILLAQ

>member
-1 MRISVKLEADGSR
+1 MPFAKNADFSSVRKADGSR

-44 IHVRPFAGQTAF
+44 IHVRPFTGQTAF

-83 AQISGDLRQGMSWRM
+83 AQISGDLRQGMSWCM
-98 LGHYMKRILSLYTAW
+98 LGNYMKRILALYTAW
-113 FVIYAPVVFS
+113 FVIYAPVVLP
-123 RTWRERGDVRGI
+123 RTWQECGNIRG
-135 AGLAKM
+135 M
-141 LLALLRK
+141 LLALLKK

-167 MPLVFILTKYLGP
+167 MPLVFILTKYLGS
-180 RLCLILS
+180 RLCLLLS

-193 TVAKMEYCT
+193 TVARMEYCS
-202 ITDGWRM
+202 ITDGWQVAG
-209 TSYFDSAIY
+209 YFDSAIY

-243 KGQKKAGA
+243 KRTLGGQKNDSRDFA
-251 SDVGRQNVS
+251 
-260 GRENY
+260 
-265 GLPCLISFLLLVI
+265 LPSLISFLLLII
-278 ESHVIRDRGLGQSF
+278 ESYVIRDKGLGQSF

-301 SYFLLQWLLSVDFWE
+301 SYFLLQWLLSVDIFE
-316 KLGEKARTWIDRIC
+316 KMGEQSRKRLDCAC
-330 VHLRRLSIL
+330 AHMRRLSIL
-339 IFTIHYGVMEGLQYL
+339 IFTIHYGVMEGLQYMV
-354 AGKYTTY
+354 GKYTTY
-361 VWNTTGLY
+361 VWNATVLY
-369 FTVLLVT
+369 FVVLVVT
-376 IGLAELILLAQ
+376 IVLAELILLAQ

>member
-1 MRISVKLEADGSR
+1 MPFAKNADFSSVRKADGSR

-44 IHVRPFAGQTAF
+44 IHVRPFTGQTAF

-98 LGHYMKRILSLYTAW
+98 LGHYMKRILALYTAW
-113 FVIYAPVVFS
+113 FVIYAPVVLP
-123 RTWRERGDVRGI
+123 RTWQECGNIRG
-135 AGLAKM
+135 M
-141 LLALLRK
+141 LLALLKK

-167 MPLVFILTKYLGP
+167 MPLVFILTKYLGS
-180 RLCLILS
+180 RLCLLLS

-193 TVAKMEYCT
+193 TVARMEYCS
-202 ITDGWRM
+202 ITDGWQVAG
-209 TSYFDSAIY
+209 YFDSAIY

-235 ALGMWIAY
+235 ALGMWVAY
-243 KGQKKAGA
+243 KRTLGGQKNDSRDFA
-251 SDVGRQNVS
+251 
-260 GRENY
+260 
-265 GLPCLISFLLLVI
+265 LPSLISCLLLII
-278 ESHVIRDRGLGQSF
+278 ESYVIRDKGLGQSF

-301 SYFLLQWLLSVDFWE
+301 SYFLLQWLLSVDIFE
-316 KLGEKARTWIDRIC
+316 KMGEQSRKRLDCAC
-330 VHLRRLSIL
+330 AHMRRLSIL
-339 IFTIHYGVMEGLQYL
+339 IFTIHYGVMEGLQYMV
-354 AGKYTTY
+354 GKYTTY
-361 VWNTTGLY
+361 VWNATVLY
-369 FTVLLVT
+369 FVVLVVT
-376 IGLAELILLAQ
+376 IVLAELILLAQ

>member
-1 MRISVKLEADGSR
+1 MPFAKNADFSSVRKADGSR

-44 IHVRPFAGQTAF
+44 IHVRPFTGQTAF

-69 FFQITAFLFFEKIF
+69 FFQITAFLFFEKVF

-98 LGHYMKRILSLYTAW
+98 LGHYMKRILALYTAW
-113 FVIYAPVVFS
+113 FVIYAPVVLP
-123 RTWRERGDVRGI
+123 RTWQECGNIRG
-135 AGLAKM
+135 M
-141 LLALLRK
+141 LLALLKK

-167 MPLVFILTKYLGP
+167 MPLVFILTKYLGS
-180 RLCLILS
+180 RLCLLLS

-193 TVAKMEYCT
+193 TVARMEYCS
-202 ITDGWRM
+202 ITDGWQVAG
-209 TSYFDSAIY
+209 YFDSAIY

-243 KGQKKAGA
+243 KRTLGGQKNDSRDFA
-251 SDVGRQNVS
+251 
-260 GRENY
+260 
-265 GLPCLISFLLLVI
+265 LPSLISFLLLII
-278 ESHVIRDRGLGQSF
+278 ESYVIRDKGLGQSF

-301 SYFLLQWLLSVDFWE
+301 SYFLLQWLLSVDIFE
-316 KLGEKARTWIDRIC
+316 KMGEQSRKRLDCAC
-330 VHLRRLSIL
+330 AHMRRLSIL
-339 IFTIHYGVMEGLQYL
+339 IFTIHYGVMEGLQYMV
-354 AGKYTTY
+354 GKYTTY
-361 VWNTTGLY
+361 VWNATVLY
-369 FTVLLVT
+369 FVVLVVT
-376 IGLAELILLAQ
+376 IVLAELILLAQ

>member
-1 MRISVKLEADGSR
+1 MPFAKNADFSSVRKADGSR

-44 IHVRPFAGQTAF
+44 IHVRPFTGQTAF

-98 LGHYMKRILSLYTAW
+98 LGHYMKRIMALYTAW
-113 FVIYAPVVFS
+113 FVIYAPVVLP
-123 RTWRERGDVRGI
+123 RTWQECGNIRG
-135 AGLAKM
+135 M
-141 LLALLRK
+141 LLALLKK

-167 MPLVFILTKYLGP
+167 MPLVFILTKYLGS
-180 RLCLILS
+180 RLCLLLS

-193 TVAKMEYCT
+193 TVARMEYCS
-202 ITDGWRM
+202 ITDGWQVAG
-209 TSYFDSAIY
+209 YFDSAIY

-243 KGQKKAGA
+243 KRTLGGQKNDSRDFA
-251 SDVGRQNVS
+251 
-260 GRENY
+260 
-265 GLPCLISFLLLVI
+265 LPSLISFLLLII
-278 ESHVIRDRGLGQSF
+278 ESYVIRDKGLGQSF

-301 SYFLLQWLLSVDFWE
+301 SYFLLQWLLSVDIFE
-316 KLGEKARTWIDRIC
+316 KMGEQSRKRLDCAC
-330 VHLRRLSIL
+330 AHMRRLSIL
-339 IFTIHYGVMEGLQYL
+339 IFTIHYGVMEGLQYMV
-354 AGKYTTY
+354 GKYTTY
-361 VWNTTGLY
+361 VWNATVLY
-369 FTVLLVT
+369 FVVLVVT
-376 IGLAELILLAQ
+376 IVLAELILLAQ

>member
-1 MRISVKLEADGSR
+1 MPFAKNADFSSVRKADGSR

-44 IHVRPFAGQTAF
+44 IHVRPFTGQTAF

-83 AQISGDLRQGMSWRM
+83 AQISGDLRQGMSWCM
-98 LGHYMKRILSLYTAW
+98 LGHYMKRILALYTAW
-113 FVIYAPVVFS
+113 FVIYAPVVLP
-123 RTWRERGDVRGI
+123 RTWQECGNIRG
-135 AGLAKM
+135 M
-141 LLALLRK
+141 LLALLKK

-167 MPLVFILTKYLGP
+167 MPLVFILTKYLGS
-180 RLCLILS
+180 RLCLLLS

-193 TVAKMEYCT
+193 TVARMEYCS
-202 ITDGWRM
+202 ITDGWQVAG
-209 TSYFDSAIY
+209 YFDSAIY

-243 KGQKKAGA
+243 KRTLGGQKNDSRDFA
-251 SDVGRQNVS
+251 
-260 GRENY
+260 
-265 GLPCLISFLLLVI
+265 LPSLISFLLLII
-278 ESHVIRDRGLGQSF
+278 ESYVIRDKGLGQSF

-301 SYFLLQWLLSVDFWE
+301 SYFLLQWFLSVDIFE
-316 KLGEKARTWIDRIC
+316 KMGEQSRKRLDCAC
-330 VHLRRLSIL
+330 AHMRRLSIL
-339 IFTIHYGVMEGLQYL
+339 IFTIHYGVMEGLQYMV
-354 AGKYTTY
+354 GKYTTY
-361 VWNTTGLY
+361 VWNATVLY
-369 FTVLLVT
+369 FVVLVVT
-376 IGLAELILLAQ
+376 IVLAELILLAQ

>member
-1 MRISVKLEADGSR
+1 MPFAKNADFSSVRKADGSR

-44 IHVRPFAGQTAF
+44 IHVRPFTGQTAF

-98 LGHYMKRILSLYTAW
+98 LGHYMKRILALYTAW
-113 FVIYAPVVFS
+113 FVIYAPVVLP
-123 RTWRERGDVRGI
+123 RTWQECGNIRG
-135 AGLAKM
+135 M
-141 LLALLRK
+141 LLALLKK

-167 MPLVFILTKYLGP
+167 MPLVFILTKYLGS
-180 RLCLILS
+180 RLCLLLS

-193 TVAKMEYCT
+193 TVARMEYCS
-202 ITDGWRM
+202 ITDGWQVAG
-209 TSYFDSAIY
+209 YFDSAIY

-243 KGQKKAGA
+243 KRTLGGQKNDSRDFA
-251 SDVGRQNVS
+251 
-260 GRENY
+260 
-265 GLPCLISFLLLVI
+265 LPSLISFLLLII
-278 ESHVIRDRGLGQSF
+278 ESYVIRDKGLGQSF
-292 GAMFFLIPT
+292 GAMFFLMPT
-301 SYFLLQWLLSVDFWE
+301 SYFLLQWLLSVDIFE
-316 KLGEKARTWIDRIC
+316 KMGEQSRKRLDCAC
-330 VHLRRLSIL
+330 AHMRRLSIL
-339 IFTIHYGVMEGLQYL
+339 IFTIHYGVMDGLQYMV
-354 AGKYTTY
+354 GKYTTY
-361 VWNTTGLY
+361 VWNATVLY
-369 FTVLLVT
+369 FVVLVVT
-376 IGLAELILLAQ
+376 IVLAELILLAQ

>member
-1 MRISVKLEADGSR
+1 MPFAKNADFSSVRKADGSR

-44 IHVRPFAGQTAF
+44 IHVRPFTGQTVF

-98 LGHYMKRILSLYTAW
+98 LGHYMKRILALYTAW
-113 FVIYAPVVFS
+113 FVIYAPVVLP
-123 RTWRERGDVRGI
+123 RTWQECGNIRG
-135 AGLAKM
+135 M
-141 LLALLRK
+141 LLALLKK

-167 MPLVFILTKYLGP
+167 MPLVFILTKYLGS
-180 RLCLILS
+180 RLCLLLS

-193 TVAKMEYCT
+193 TVARMEYCS
-202 ITDGWRM
+202 ITDGWQVAG
-209 TSYFDSAIY
+209 YFDSAIY

-243 KGQKKAGA
+243 KRTLGGQKNDSRDFA
-251 SDVGRQNVS
+251 
-260 GRENY
+260 
-265 GLPCLISFLLLVI
+265 LPSLISFLLLII
-278 ESHVIRDRGLGQSF
+278 ESYVIRDKGLGQSF

-301 SYFLLQWLLSVDFWE
+301 SYFLLQWLLSVDIFE
-316 KLGEKARTWIDRIC
+316 KMGEQSRKRLDCAC
-330 VHLRRLSIL
+330 AHMRRLSIL
-339 IFTIHYGVMEGLQYL
+339 IFTIHYGVMEGLQYMV
-354 AGKYTTY
+354 GKYTTY
-361 VWNTTGLY
+361 VWNATVLY
-369 FTVLLVT
+369 FVVLVVT
-376 IGLAELILLAQ
+376 IVLAELILLAQ